1 MIGESFERQPSVRFG
16 VYLRPSYA
24 MCRAQAEMHD
34 LLRRQFGLVAG
45 GAFMP
50 HATIKG
56 FFRSDA
62 TINSIVGAVDVVVRH
77 RPRFTVVNNGPVP
90 FGRGG
95 VSLDV
100 QHGEHGERNEA
111 MQALHEAI
119 FTGLAPVV
127 HETCDFTPRE
137 WALERFFAHLTL
149 AMADIPDFL
158 FDEVHAFIRDAE
170 PIGPRRFTAEYLHL
184 FAFRSD
190 DWSGEWW
197 HSLRWRLLQ
206 AWKLSGP
213 DPTPSAILN
222 RGEAVGTASTDSVE
236 EKHGIA
242 RP

>member
-1 MIGESFERQPSVRFG
+1 
-16 VYLRPSYA
+16 
-24 MCRAQAEMHD
+24 MHD

-45 GAFMP
+45 EAFMP

-62 TINSIVGAVDVVVRH
+62 TIAEIVVAVDVAVRH
-77 RPRFTVVNNGPVP
+77 RPPFTVVNNGPVP

-100 QHGEHGERNEA
+100 QHGDNGERNEA
-111 MQALHEAI
+111 IQALHEAV
-119 FTGLAPVV
+119 FTGLTPLI
-127 HETCDFTPRE
+127 HEACDFTPRE
-137 WALERFFAHLTL
+137 RAMERFFAHLTL
-149 AMADIPDFL
+149 AMADIPNFL

-197 HSLRWRLLQ
+197 HSLRWSLLH
-206 AWKLSGP
+206 AWKLVGP
-213 DPTPSAILN
+213 DLIPSAILN
-222 RGEAVGTASTDSVE
+222 RGAAAGAAPP
-236 EKHGIA
+236 I
-242 RP
+242 R